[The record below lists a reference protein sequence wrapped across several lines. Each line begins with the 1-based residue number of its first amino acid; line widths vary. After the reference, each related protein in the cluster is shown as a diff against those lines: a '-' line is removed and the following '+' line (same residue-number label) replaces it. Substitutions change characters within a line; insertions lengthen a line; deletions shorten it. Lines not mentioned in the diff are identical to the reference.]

1 MSFLLVGEDLDE
13 CLVEGILAEGFDG
26 RRHAVHVLA
35 FHQTDWDWVLF
46 DHQRLRLYCLPVV
59 PFFLTSDHRP

>member
-26 RRHAVHVLA
+26 RRHTVHGLA
-35 FHQTDWDWVLF
+35 FHQKDWD
-46 DHQRLRLYCLPVV
+46 
-59 PFFLTSDHRP
+59 